1 MNLEFIL
8 SVLKNFA
15 IYDLLDIGVVAF
27 IVYRFLL
34 IIQGTRAVQMLV
46 GLFALTSLYW
56 ISLSYQLY
64 SLNWLLN
71 QFFDYFFVVMIILFQ
86 EEIRAALVSF
96 GETKIFSRKRKTFH
110 DEDIEEV
117 ITACSAFQREKT
129 GALIIFERSHGLLNF
144 ALTGTRINSRV
155 HSDII
160 YSIFQTNSPL
170 HDGAVIVFD
179 GKIQAA
185 GCFLPL
191 SKNVQIDRH
200 YGTRH
205 RAALGVSEV
214 SDAIVVIVSE
224 ETGNISLCVNGEFL
238 AISNELELREKLL
251 GFLDSDDLNYA
262 SQKMRRVHG

>member
-1 MNLEFIL
+1 VNLGFIF
-8 SVLKNFA
+8 SILKNFTL
-15 IYDLLDIGVVAF
+15 YDLLDIGVLAF

-56 ISLSYQLY
+56 ISLSYELY

-71 QFFDYFFVVMIILFQ
+71 KFFDYFFVVLIILFQ

-96 GETKIFSRKRKTFH
+96 GETKFFSRKRKTFH

-117 ITACSAFQREKT
+117 ITVCSAFQREKI
-129 GALIIFERSHGLLNF
+129 GALIVFERNHGLLNF

-160 YSIFQTNSPL
+160 YSIFQSSSPL
-170 HDGAVIVFD
+170 HDGAVIVYD

-224 ETGNISLCVNGEFL
+224 ETGNISLCVNGEFIL
-238 AISNELELREKLL
+238 VSSELELREKLL
-251 GFLDSDDLNYA
+251 GYFESDDLNYS
-262 SQKMRRVHG
+262 SQKLRKIHG